1 MKTYADIISLLNF
14 EGPGLQDYV
23 TSTELNEL
31 LSGTLHH
38 GYIVDRYL
46 DDLKHS
52 TKVRVAT
59 DEDTTRA
66 DLLAWIRWELEV
78 AVEQR
83 DEDAKEQAQQHKL
96 DAMRKVVAAEERFA
110 GLVHHRK
117 AELITEAREMGIQK
131 AAIAEALKVS
141 RPTLDKWIQEQQD
154 RALFND
160 AIYTVVRRDTSKA
173 DQEMLLEALGIRDTS
188 GQASVFLAGLS
199 TRTLDD
205 LRDGERELLERAE
218 KRARELA

>member
-1 MKTYADIISLLNF
+1 MRTYATIIDLLQM

-23 TSTELNEL
+23 TPTELNEL
-31 LSGTLHH
+31 LSGTLNH
-38 GYIVDRYL
+38 GYIADRYL

-66 DLLAWIRWELEV
+66 DLLTWIRWELEV

-83 DEDAKEQAQQHKL
+83 DEDAKEEAQQNKL
-96 DAMRKVVAAEERFA
+96 AAMRKVVEVEERFV
-110 GLVHHRK
+110 GLIHHRK
-117 AELITEAREMGIQK
+117 AELIAEAREMGIQK
-131 AAIAEALKVS
+131 AAIADALKVS
-141 RPTLDKWIQEQQD
+141 RPTLDKWLQEQQD

-160 AIYTVVRRDTSKA
+160 AIYTLVRRDMSKQ
-173 DQEMLLEALGIRDTS
+173 DQAMLFEALGIRDTS
-188 GQASVFLAGLS
+188 SQASTFLAGLE

-205 LRDGERELLERAE
+205 LRDGERELLARAE